1 MSKSI
6 SFPKVIKS
14 RLDSSLTILRKLII
28 DEGGKNIILT
38 PDKLTEIKR
47 KFVNASADFQ
57 SDCFRVN
64 FSDDGVSL
72 NGERRYFLK
81 SIDYQWG
88 DFILNVMDC
97 LEIKEYKFNFVRDI
111 TNVYSER
118 YKHQNSQKHKK
129 KKSNHLTKKNS
140 HISKSDS
147 DKEIKHKEYCT
158 LHYRIVSKKESYDDI
173 MKDVVAYNKKWD
185 SNSFYKVLSENGYQ
199 ITNNDTH
206 CAMSPK
212 EEPVSYNFNILK
224 RLVPFLND
232 IRNETTL
239 NMVISD
245 LIRCGELKKYC
256 DSNEK
261 MKLTKE
267 IEERKEVL
275 SLFA

>member
-118 YKHQNSQKHKK
+118 YKHQNSH
-129 KKSNHLTKKNS
+129 
-140 HISKSDS
+140 
-147 DKEIKHKEYCT
+147 
-158 LHYRIVSKKESYDDI
+158 
-173 MKDVVAYNKKWD
+173 
-185 SNSFYKVLSENGYQ
+185 
-199 ITNNDTH
+199 
-206 CAMSPK
+206 
-212 EEPVSYNFNILK
+212 
-224 RLVPFLND
+224 
-232 IRNETTL
+232 
-239 NMVISD
+239 
-245 LIRCGELKKYC
+245 
-256 DSNEK
+256 
-261 MKLTKE
+261 
-267 IEERKEVL
+267 
-275 SLFA
+275 